1 VWQNALHECL
11 ALAVKQLN
19 YYTRWLGTGLSFA
32 LFGIGGLAQ
41 SLLIHPLIWLL
52 IRNDKQ
58 RRQISRRIA
67 GASMRL
73 FVATM
78 HSLGVL
84 SYEISGR
91 ENIVPGKSYLILAN
105 HPSLI
110 DVVFLLSIFPHADCV
125 VKEAMARNPLF
136 YGLIKAAGYI
146 SNSDSVSMLYH
157 AVESIQS
164 GESLII
170 FPEGT
175 RTESGAQ
182 PVFKSGAA
190 AIAVRTGCECLPV
203 FINCW
208 PTTLTRTD
216 HWYRIPDEK
225 VRFTAAI
232 QPPIDVALW
241 ASDSNDQRGATQKV
255 GAELQSYFL
264 QGLSNSRS
272 GNQT

>member
-1 VWQNALHECL
+1 M
-11 ALAVKQLN
+11 
-19 YYTRWLGTGLSFA
+19 
-32 LFGIGGLAQ
+32 
-41 SLLIHPLIWLL
+41 
-52 IRNDKQ
+52 Q
-58 RRQISRRIA
+58 RKKTFS
-67 GASMRL
+67 
-73 FVATM
+73 
-78 HSLGVL
+78 
-84 SYEISGR
+84 
-91 ENIVPGKSYLILAN
+91 PK
-105 HPSLI
+105 
-110 DVVFLLSIFPHADCV
+110 
-125 VKEAMARNPLF
+125 NPLF

-175 RTESGAQ
+175 RTESGDQ